1 MHLELRAS
9 LARKDLMQDV
19 ALGLNPEVSGEVACV
34 WGSGELCRQSLARA
48 EPAHSLEPGV
58 SPGSTE
64 GRGGS
69 HRR

>member
-34 WGSGELCRQSLARA
+34 YRVVGSSAGRA
-48 EPAHSLEPGV
+48 
-58 SPGSTE
+58 
-64 GRGGS
+64 
-69 HRR
+69 